1 MYETNLTEQRKRV
14 NRYSHL
20 ENVIAELE
28 STLSR
33 ERLGTYLRAV
43 PNRDREQALRLYLWS
58 VALSCA
64 FYGAPQG
71 LEVTLRNAMHKQLAS
86 RYGSAW

>member
-1 MYETNLTEQRKRV
+1 MYETNLTEQRERV

-43 PNRDREQALRLYLWS
+43 PNRDREQALQLYLWN
-58 VALSCA
+58 VALSSA
-64 FYGAPQG
+64 FYGLLQG

-86 RYGSAW
+86 RYGSAG

>member
-58 VALSCA
+58 VALSSA
-64 FYGAPQG
+64 FYGVLQG